1 MKIQREVLKMQKFKF
16 LVNNEWVDALSGK
29 TYEVLDPS
37 KNEPIAE
44 VALADEK
51 DVDRA
56 VKAAREAFDRGTW
69 SELNGDERAEY
80 MLKVA
85 DLMRKRTKELARWET
100 LATGKPIS
108 ESEDVDMPYSIR
120 AMEYFANQAREIK
133 GEVIPDLEG
142 STFDYV
148 TYEPYGV
155 VGSIVP
161 WNFPLHLATR
171 TLCPAIAT
179 GNTVILK
186 PSSFTPITAILLG
199 EMVLE
204 AGFPPGVV
212 NIISG
217 PGDTAGNAI
226 LSHPDIDMISFTGS
240 LEIGRKVLEN
250 SGKPRIKKVLLEL
263 GGKGPFLAEPDCDI
277 DGAVNSVIKGFCL
290 NQGEVCCAST
300 RLFLHEEIYDEF
312 MEKLAARTKSLKLG
326 DTMDPSTQMGAI
338 INKSQLEKIDR
349 YVKGAIR
356 DGAKLVCGGEKFNE
370 PPFDKGNYYIPTVL
384 ENVTND
390 MTCAREEIFGP
401 VLVVMKYRELEEAI
415 KLANDSNYGLGAT
428 IWSENPRTLYWAAKE
443 LDAGTVWM
451 NTNVMSKIEA
461 PYGGN
466 KNSGLGREDGT
477 IGLKEY
483 LKVKNN
489 ILFVGKEYD
498 NFYDFK

>member
-1 MKIQREVLKMQKFKF
+1 MQKFKF
-16 LVNNEWVDALSGK
+16 LINNEWVDASSGK
-29 TYEVLDPS
+29 TYQVLDPS

-44 VALADEK
+44 VALADKE

-56 VKAAREAFDRGTW
+56 VKAAREAFNKGIW
-69 SELNGDERAEY
+69 SELDGDKRAEY
-80 MLKVA
+80 MLKA
-85 DLMRKRTKELARWET
+85 TELMRKRTKELAKWET
-100 LATGKPIS
+100 LECGKPIS
-108 ESEDVDMPYSIR
+108 ESEDIDMPYSIR

-133 GEVIPDLEG
+133 GEVIPIPG
-142 STFDYV
+142 GYAFDYV

-171 TLCPAIAT
+171 TLCPAVAT
-179 GNTVILK
+179 GNTVVLK

-199 EMVLE
+199 EIILE

-217 PGDTAGNAI
+217 PGDTAGNAM
-226 LSHPDIDMISFTGS
+226 LSHPDINMISFTGS
-240 LEIGRKVLEN
+240 LEVGRKVLEA
-250 SGKPRIKKVLLEL
+250 SAKPRIKKVILEL
-263 GGKGPFLAEPDCDI
+263 GGKGPFIAEADCNI
-277 DGAVNSVIKGFCL
+277 DGAVNSLIVGFCL
-290 NQGEVCCAST
+290 EQGEVCCAST
-300 RLFLHEEIYDEF
+300 RLFLHEKIYKEF
-312 MEKLAARTKSLKLG
+312 MEKLVARAKSLKLG
-326 DTMDPSTQMGAI
+326 ETMDPTTQMGALI
-338 INKSQLEKIDR
+338 SRTQLEKVDGC
-349 YVKGAIR
+349 VKEAIR
-356 DGAKLVCGGEKFNE
+356 DGAKLVCGGEKLNVSPFN
-370 PPFDKGNYYIPTVL
+370 KGNYYKPTIL

-390 MTCAREEIFGP
+390 MRCAQEEIFGP
-401 VLVVMKYRELEEAI
+401 VLVVIKYQELEEAI
-415 KLANDSNYGLGAT
+415 KQANDTVYGLSAT
-428 IWSENPRTLYWAAKE
+428 IWSENIKTLYWAAKK

-466 KNSGLGREDGT
+466 KDSGLGREDGT

>member
-1 MKIQREVLKMQKFKF
+1 MQKFKF
-16 LVNNEWVDALSGK
+16 FINNQWVDSIDGK
-29 TYEVLDPS
+29 TYQVVDPS

-44 VALADEK
+44 VALANEK

-56 VKAAREAFDRGTW
+56 VKAAREAFDKGIW
-69 SELNGDERAEY
+69 SELDGDERAEY

-85 DLMRKRTKELARWET
+85 ELMKKRKKELARWET
-100 LATGKPIS
+100 LQTGKPIK
-108 ESEDVDMPYSIR
+108 ESEDIDIPYSIR

-133 GEVIPDLEG
+133 GEVIPIPG
-142 STFDYV
+142 KYAFDYV

-179 GNTVILK
+179 GNTVVLK
-186 PSSFTPITAILLG
+186 PSSYTPITVILLG
-199 EMVLE
+199 EMILE

-226 LSHPDIDMISFTGS
+226 LRHPDIDMISFTGS
-240 LEIGRKVLEN
+240 LEVGQKVLEA
-250 SGKPRIKKVLLEL
+250 SARPRIKKVVLEL
-263 GGKGPFLAEPDCDI
+263 GGKGPFIAEPDCDI
-277 DGAVNSVIKGFCL
+277 DGAVNSLITGFCL

-300 RLFLHEEIYDEF
+300 RLFLHEKIYDEF
-312 MEKLAARTKSLKLG
+312 MEKLVTRVKSLKLG
-326 DTMDPSTQMGAI
+326 NTMDPSTQMGAL
-338 INKSQLEKIDR
+338 INKKQLEKVDS
-349 YVKGAIR
+349 YVKEAIK
-356 DGAKLVCGGEKFNE
+356 DGAKLVCGGEKYNV
-370 PPFDKGNYYIPTVL
+370 PPFDKGNYYKPTIL
-384 ENVTND
+384 ENVTNN
-390 MTCAREEIFGP
+390 MRCAQEEIFGP
-401 VLVVMKYRELEEAI
+401 VLVVLKYKDLEEAI
-415 KLANDSNYGLGAT
+415 KLANDIRYGLGAT
-428 IWSENPRTLYWAAKE
+428 IWSENPRTLYWAAKK

-466 KNSGLGREDGT
+466 KDSGLGREDGT
-477 IGLKEY
+477 IGIKEY

-489 ILFVGKEYD
+489 ILFVGKDYD
-498 NFYDFK
+498 NFYGFK

>member
-1 MKIQREVLKMQKFKF
+1 MKKFKF
-16 LVNNEWVDALSGK
+16 LINNEWVDASSGK
-29 TYEVLDPS
+29 TYQVLDPS

-44 VALADEK
+44 VALADKE

-56 VKAAREAFDRGTW
+56 VKAAREAFNKGIW
-69 SELNGDERAEY
+69 SELDGDKRAEY
-80 MLKVA
+80 MLKA
-85 DLMRKRTKELARWET
+85 AELMRKRTKELAKWET
-100 LATGKPIS
+100 LECGKPIS
-108 ESEDVDMPYSIR
+108 ESEDIDMPYSIR

-133 GEVIPDLEG
+133 GEVIPIPG
-142 STFDYV
+142 GYAFDYV

-171 TLCPAIAT
+171 TLCPAVAT
-179 GNTVILK
+179 GNSVVLK

-199 EMVLE
+199 EIILE

-217 PGDTAGNAI
+217 PGDTAGNAM
-226 LSHPDIDMISFTGS
+226 LSHPDINMISFTGS
-240 LEIGRKVLEN
+240 LEVGRKVLEA
-250 SGKPRIKKVLLEL
+250 SAKPRIKKVILEL
-263 GGKGPFLAEPDCDI
+263 GGKGPFIAEADCNI
-277 DGAVNSVIKGFCL
+277 DGAVNSLIVGFCL
-290 NQGEVCCAST
+290 EQGEVCCAST
-300 RLFLHEEIYDEF
+300 RLFLHEKIYKEF
-312 MEKLAARTKSLKLG
+312 MEKLVARAKSLKLG
-326 DTMDPSTQMGAI
+326 ETMDPTTQMGALI
-338 INKSQLEKIDR
+338 SRTQLEKVDGC
-349 YVKGAIR
+349 VKEAIR
-356 DGAKLVCGGEKFNE
+356 DGAKLVCGGEKLNVSPFN
-370 PPFDKGNYYIPTVL
+370 KGNYYKPTIL

-390 MTCAREEIFGP
+390 MRCAQEEIFGP
-401 VLVVMKYRELEEAI
+401 VLVVIKYQKLEEAI
-415 KLANDSNYGLGAT
+415 KQANDTVYGLSAT
-428 IWSENPRTLYWAAKE
+428 IWSENIKTLYWAAKK
-443 LDAGTVWM
+443 LDVGTVWM

-466 KNSGLGREDGT
+466 KDSGLGREDGT

>member
-1 MKIQREVLKMQKFKF
+1 MQKFKF
-16 LVNNEWVDALSGK
+16 LINNEWVDASSGK
-29 TYEVLDPS
+29 TYQVLDPS

-44 VALADEK
+44 VALADKE

-56 VKAAREAFDRGTW
+56 VKAAREAFNKGIW
-69 SELNGDERAEY
+69 SELDGDKRAEY
-80 MLKVA
+80 MLKA
-85 DLMRKRTKELARWET
+85 TELMRKRTKELAKWET
-100 LATGKPIS
+100 LECGKPIS
-108 ESEDVDMPYSIR
+108 ESEDIDMPYSIR

-133 GEVIPDLEG
+133 GEVIPVPG
-142 STFDYV
+142 GYAFDYV

-171 TLCPAIAT
+171 TLCPAVAT
-179 GNTVILK
+179 GNSVVLK

-199 EMVLE
+199 EIILE

-217 PGDTAGNAI
+217 PGDTAGNAM
-226 LSHPDIDMISFTGS
+226 LSHPDINMISFTGS
-240 LEIGRKVLEN
+240 LEVGRKVLEA
-250 SGKPRIKKVLLEL
+250 SAKPRIKKVILEL
-263 GGKGPFLAEPDCDI
+263 GGKGSFIAEADCNI
-277 DGAVNSVIKGFCL
+277 DGAVNSLIVGFCL
-290 NQGEVCCAST
+290 EQGEVCCAST
-300 RLFLHEEIYDEF
+300 RLFLHEKIYKEF
-312 MEKLAARTKSLKLG
+312 MEKLVARAKSLKLG
-326 DTMDPSTQMGAI
+326 ETMDPTTQMGALI
-338 INKSQLEKIDR
+338 SRTQLEKVDGC
-349 YVKGAIR
+349 VKEAIR
-356 DGAKLVCGGEKFNE
+356 DGAKLVCGGEKFNVS
-370 PPFDKGNYYIPTVL
+370 PFNKGNYYKPTIL

-390 MTCAREEIFGP
+390 MRCAQEEIFGP
-401 VLVVMKYRELEEAI
+401 VLVVIKYQELEEAI
-415 KLANDSNYGLGAT
+415 KQANDTVYGLSAT
-428 IWSENPRTLYWAAKE
+428 IWSENIKTLYWAAKK

-466 KNSGLGREDGT
+466 KDSGLGREDGT

>member
-1 MKIQREVLKMQKFKF
+1 MQKFKF
-16 LVNNEWVDALSGK
+16 LINNEWVEALSGK
-29 TYEVLDPS
+29 TQQVLDPS

-44 VALADEK
+44 VAQADKK
-51 DVDRA
+51 DVDEA
-56 VKAAREAFDRGTW
+56 VKAARDAFDKGEW
-69 SELNGDERAEY
+69 SELDGDERAEY

-85 DLMRKRTKELARWET
+85 DLMRKRSKELARWET
-100 LATGKPIS
+100 LQTGKPIR
-108 ESEDVDMPYSIR
+108 ESEDVDIPYSIR
-120 AMEYFANQAREIK
+120 AMEYFANQAREIR
-133 GEVIPDLEG
+133 GEVIPIPG
-142 STFDYV
+142 GYAFDYV

-155 VGSIVP
+155 VGCIVP

-179 GNTVILK
+179 GNTVVLK
-186 PSSFTPITAILLG
+186 PSSFTPITALLLG
-199 EMVLE
+199 EMIVE

-226 LSHPDIDMISFTGS
+226 LSHPEINMISFTGS
-240 LEIGRKVLEN
+240 LEVGQRVLE
-250 SGKPRIKKVLLEL
+250 SSARPHIKKVILEL
-263 GGKGPFLAEPDCDI
+263 GGKGAFIAEPDCDI
-277 DGAVNSVIKGFCL
+277 DGAVNSLILGFCL

-300 RLFLHEEIYDEF
+300 RLLLHEKVYDEF
-312 MEKLAARTKSLKLG
+312 MEKLVKRTKSLKIG
-326 DTMDPSTQMGAI
+326 DTMDPSAQMGALI
-338 INKSQLEKIDR
+338 SKAQLEKVDG
-349 YVKGAIR
+349 YVKDAIKN
-356 DGAKLVCGGEKFNE
+356 GAKLVCGGEKYNE
-370 PPFDKGNYYIPTVL
+370 PPFDKGNYYLPTIL

-390 MTCAREEIFGP
+390 MRCAQEEIFGP
-401 VLVVMKYRELEEAI
+401 VLVVIKYSRLEEAI
-415 KLANDSNYGLGAT
+415 KVANDTTYGLGAT
-428 IWSENPRTLYWAAKE
+428 IWSEDPRKLYWAARK

-466 KNSGLGREDGT
+466 KDSGLGREDGI

-498 NFYDFK
+498 NFYGFK

>member
-1 MKIQREVLKMQKFKF
+1 MQKFKF
-16 LVNNEWVDALSGK
+16 LINNEWVDASSGK
-29 TYEVLDPS
+29 TYQVLDPS

-44 VALADEK
+44 VALADKE

-56 VKAAREAFDRGTW
+56 VKAAREAFNKGVW
-69 SELNGDERAEY
+69 SELDGDERAEY
-80 MLKVA
+80 MLKA
-85 DLMRKRTKELARWET
+85 AELMRKRTKELAKWET
-100 LATGKPIS
+100 LECGKPIS
-108 ESEDVDMPYSIR
+108 ESEDIDMPYSIR

-133 GEVIPDLEG
+133 GEVIPIPG
-142 STFDYV
+142 GYAFDYV

-171 TLCPAIAT
+171 TLCPAVAT
-179 GNTVILK
+179 GNSVVLK

-199 EMVLE
+199 EIILE

-217 PGDTAGNAI
+217 PGDTAGNAM
-226 LSHPDIDMISFTGS
+226 LSHPDINMISFTGS
-240 LEIGRKVLEN
+240 LEVGRKVLEA
-250 SGKPRIKKVLLEL
+250 SAKPRIKKVILEL
-263 GGKGPFLAEPDCDI
+263 GGKGPFIAEADCNI
-277 DGAVNSVIKGFCL
+277 DGAVNSLIVGFCL
-290 NQGEVCCAST
+290 EQGEVCCAST
-300 RLFLHEEIYDEF
+300 RLFLHEKIYKEF
-312 MEKLAARTKSLKLG
+312 MEKLVARAKSLKLG
-326 DTMDPSTQMGAI
+326 ETMDPTTQMGALI
-338 INKSQLEKIDR
+338 SRTQLEKVDGC
-349 YVKGAIR
+349 VKEAIR
-356 DGAKLVCGGEKFNE
+356 DGAKLVCGGEKLNVSPFN
-370 PPFDKGNYYIPTVL
+370 KGNYYKPTIL

-390 MTCAREEIFGP
+390 MRCAQEEIFGP
-401 VLVVMKYRELEEAI
+401 VLVVIRYKELEEAI
-415 KLANDSNYGLGAT
+415 KQANDTVYGLAAT
-428 IWSENPRTLYWAAKE
+428 IWSENIKTLYWAAKK

-466 KNSGLGREDGT
+466 KDSGLGREDGT

>member
-1 MKIQREVLKMQKFKF
+1 MQKFKF
-16 LVNNEWVDALSGK
+16 LINNEWVDAVDGE
-29 TYEVLDPS
+29 TYKVIDPS

-44 VALADEK
+44 VALANEK

-56 VKAAREAFDRGTW
+56 VKAAREAFDSGVW
-69 SELNGDERAEY
+69 SELDGDERADY

-85 DLMRKRTKELARWET
+85 ELMRKRKKELAKWET
-100 LATGKPIS
+100 LQTGKPIK
-108 ESEDVDMPYSIR
+108 ESEEVDIPYSIR

-133 GEVIPDLEG
+133 GEVIPIPG
-142 STFDYV
+142 KYAFDYV

-179 GNTVILK
+179 GNTVVLK
-186 PSSFTPITAILLG
+186 PSSFTPITALLLG
-199 EMVLE
+199 EMILE

-217 PGDTAGNAI
+217 PGDTAGEAI
-226 LSHPDIDMISFTGS
+226 LRHPDINLISFTGS
-240 LEIGRKVLEN
+240 LEVGQKVLEA
-250 SGKPRIKKVLLEL
+250 SARPRIKKVILEL
-263 GGKGPFLAEPDCDI
+263 GGKGPFIAEPDCNI
-277 DGAVNSVIKGFCL
+277 DGAVNSLIPGFCL

-300 RLFLHEEIYDEF
+300 RLFLHEKIYDEF
-312 MEKLAARTKSLKLG
+312 MEKLVRRVKSIKIG
-326 DTMDPSTQMGAI
+326 DPMDPSTQLGALI
-338 INKSQLEKIDR
+338 SKKQLERVDW
-349 YVKGAIR
+349 YVKEAIK
-356 DGAKLVCGGEKFNE
+356 DGAKLVCGGEKYNV
-370 PPFDKGNYYIPTVL
+370 PPFDKGNFYLPTIL

-390 MTCAREEIFGP
+390 MRCAQEEIFGP
-401 VLVVMKYRELEEAI
+401 VLVVIKYSDLDEAI
-415 KLANDSNYGLGAT
+415 KMANDTRYGLGAS
-428 IWSENPRTLYWAAKE
+428 IWSEDPRKLYWAAKK

-451 NTNVMSKIEA
+451 NTNLMSKIEA

-466 KNSGLGREDGT
+466 KDSGLGREDGT
-477 IGLKEY
+477 IGIKEY

-498 NFYDFK
+498 NFYGFKD